1 MRLNQLRLRRPR
13 RGLLIALLVALA
25 GATLLVAQEGSRQ
38 GPPPKEEKK
47 EGKEEKKASSRRL
60 FGEGKI
66 SMRSSRQEEATLGAG
81 FKGVGDDGKVKKDA
95 LAAKPGAAEFT
106 QVAAMKQYQL
116 PAEEFAAFLE
126 QAGLKK
132 KAAAPAAG
140 GD

>member
-1 MRLNQLRLRRPR
+1 MNSWNGAN
-13 RGLLIALLVALA
+13 RGLLFALLLALA
-25 GATLLVAQEGSRQ
+25 GATLLVAQERGRP

-66 SMRSSRQEEATLGAG
+66 NMRSSRQEEDTLGAG
-81 FKGVGDDGKVKKDA
+81 FKGVDKDGKVKKDA
-95 LAAKPGAAEFT
+95 LAARPGATEFA
-106 QVAAMKQYQL
+106 QVAAMKQYEI
-116 PAEEFAAFLE
+116 PAEEFAAFLA

-132 KAAAPAAG
+132 KESAPPAG